1 VILEESAVND
11 IKTDPAL
18 LDYLYN
24 AVSTELSQS
33 EIHSQKVSFV
43 MGFVKEE
50 SGVTRDQVENVLRRN
65 EGMVVA

>member
-33 EIHSQKVSFV
+33 EIHSQKVSF
-43 MGFVKEE
+43 
-50 SGVTRDQVENVLRRN
+50 LRRN